1 MFGASAKLHVYFEMG
16 VYTDVVCFMGAY
28 PGRNAQE
35 IFEAAVEYKGQLS
48 TQNKFYMLSWAVSII
63 AGQWQENL
71 IVSG

>member
-1 MFGASAKLHVYFEMG
+1 
-16 VYTDVVCFMGAY
+16 MGAY

-35 IFEAAVEYKGQLS
+35 ISEAAVEYKGQLS